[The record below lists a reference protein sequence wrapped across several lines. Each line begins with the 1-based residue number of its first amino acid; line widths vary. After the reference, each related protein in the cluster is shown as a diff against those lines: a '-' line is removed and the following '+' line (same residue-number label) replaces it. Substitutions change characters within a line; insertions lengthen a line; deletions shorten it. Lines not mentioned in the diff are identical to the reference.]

1 MKPLV
6 MFCSV
11 ASSIMF
17 LVKPSNFST
26 SDKVFMRRNLMDL
39 FRYANVFAMVCLKC
53 IVASTWGLF
62 GMWHNARYANYTDTE
77 I

>member
-1 MKPLV
+1 MKSLA

-26 SDKVFMRRNLMDL
+26 SDKVLVRRNHMDL
-39 FRYANVFAMVCLKC
+39 FRYANVFAMVYLKC
-53 IVASTWGLF
+53 IVALYE
-62 GMWHNARYANYTDTE
+62 R
-77 I
+77 